1 MQDVHTI
8 SEANVKVRTG
18 TDKWKDLGT
27 FDKGTK
33 TFDVSEYDN
42 IFAIRLE
49 WAEGKSRL
57 LYMKFIQ
64 TKMKN
69 KIQMISESM

>member
-27 FDKGTK
+27 FDKEQKLLMYQNMTIFSR
-33 TFDVSEYDN
+33 FDLN
-42 IFAIRLE
+42 GR
-49 WAEGKSRL
+49 GKSASI
-57 LYMKFIQ
+57 YEIY
-64 TKMKN
+64 TNEDEN